1 VTAVVALY
9 WLLTA
14 VAGAAVA
21 SLLRM
26 PLRFEERI
34 AIAVV
39 TGLAGGAVAAFFTT
53 LIAGM
58 TSGTVLAGPL
68 LLGVVAARISLGTGD
83 PLRPWRD
90 SWSEL
95 RARRRTVELGVM
107 AGVTALSV
115 AGAAVLFAHT
125 LFVGERGTID
135 AGFST
140 VWADWSL
147 HATTASSFAAGHNLP
162 PQNPIFSGTALRYPF
177 MPDFQSGMLMTL
189 GWGVEAALA
198 VPGALLMVA
207 ATVLVV
213 SLTRRLTGS
222 TAAGVVAIAVCLLGG
237 GLGAAGL
244 WWDGCSRAGM
254 EAAQCSPATALLH
267 PGTVVAVV
275 RHIPDTIASQPRA
288 YDGLQAASQ
297 QQPFGNLDWYTPL
310 LAWWLPQRSFVFGF
324 AMTVAVLLL
333 LAAAVREP
341 ARAWP
346 VFLVAGA
353 LAGLL
358 PLFHVHSLIA
368 LVLALPLVAWRYR
381 RREWWGFA
389 GAAFVVAV
397 PRLVQ
402 LALGGHGSPTGP
414 YGSDVFPWFE
424 PGWLSQAAS
433 TCIDD
438 RCSTPRFDL
447 SVAGGVRAAVTSVRV
462 LVSPSWWAFW
472 IINTGVLLPL
482 CTVLLLASPA
492 RRARWLRVGPAAA
505 RALGT
510 VSDEALR
517 WCLPFLVVFALA
529 NVVVFQTWDWDNT
542 KLLVYWQLAAGIL
555 AGAWLVGWWRRG
567 RWRALVATATLVTL
581 LGTGAVVMLQFL
593 PGLHGPGSPPPAPD
607 ALGRL
612 MPQSPFVWASR
623 DDQALAATVRTSTD
637 PHAVFLTGGKPDD
650 PVLTLGGRS
659 AVLGYGGWLWSYG
672 IDFGTRPADVVTM
685 YRGCADSQSECP
697 VPGLLRRYRVSYVE
711 IGAWERDPGHGLA
724 LREAWWSAH
733 FPILTRA
740 GNTVI
745 YDVRR
750 A

>member
-1 VTAVVALY
+1 MTALVALY

-21 SLLRM
+21 SLLRI
-26 PLRFEERI
+26 PLRFEERV

-39 TGLAGGAVAAFFTT
+39 AGVAGGAVATFFST
-53 LIAGM
+53 LVAGI
-58 TSGTVLAGPL
+58 TSGAVLAGPL
-68 LLGVVAARISLGTGD
+68 LLGLVVGGIVVAMGD

-90 SWSEL
+90 SWTEL
-95 RARRRTVELGVM
+95 RARRRTRELAVI
-107 AGVTALSV
+107 AAVTLLSA

-125 LFVGERGTID
+125 LFVGEGGAID

-147 HATTASSFAAGHNLP
+147 HATTASSFASGHNLP
-162 PQNPIFSGTALRYPF
+162 PQNPVFSGTALRYPF
-177 MPDFQSGMLMTL
+177 LPDFQSGMLMTL
-189 GWGVEAALA
+189 GSSVEAALA

-222 TAAGVVAIAVCLLGG
+222 TTAGVVAIAVCLVGG

-254 EAAQCSPATALLH
+254 EAAQCSPGTALLH

-275 RHIPDTIASQPRA
+275 RHIPDTIASQPRP

-297 QQPFGNLDWYTPL
+297 QQPFGNLQWYTPL
-310 LAWWLPQRSFVFGF
+310 LAWWLPQRSFLFGF

-333 LAAAVREP
+333 LVATVREP
-341 ARAWP
+341 GRAWP
-346 VFLVAGA
+346 AFLVAGT

-402 LALGGHGSPTGP
+402 LALGGHGSPAGP

-433 TCIDD
+433 TCTGDQ
-438 RCSTPRFDL
+438 CSIPRFDL
-447 SVAGGVRAAVTSVRV
+447 TAAGGVQALVTSVRV

-492 RRARWLRVGPAAA
+492 RRLPGRLGPLAA
-505 RALGT
+505 RVRGA
-510 VSDEALR
+510 VPSEALR
-517 WCLPFLVVFALA
+517 WCLPFMVVFALA

-567 RWRALVATATLVTL
+567 RWRALASGATLATL

-593 PGLHGPGSPPPAPD
+593 PGLHGPGSPPPLRD
-607 ALGRL
+607 GSGRSI
-612 MPQSPFVWASR
+612 PQYPFVWASR
-623 DDQALAATVRTSTD
+623 DDLALAATVSASTD
-637 PHAVFLTGGKPDD
+637 PHAVFLTGGKPND

-672 IDFGTRPADVVTM
+672 IDFGTRPADVATM
-685 YRGCADSQSECP
+685 YRGCADDQTECP
-697 VPGLLRRYRVSYVE
+697 VPGLLRRYHVSYVE
-711 IGAWERDPGHGLA
+711 LGSWERDSGHGLA
-724 LREAWWSAH
+724 PREAWWSAH
-733 FPILTRA
+733 FPVLTRA